1 MVNLIEQSNFLIK
14 KTRRKKVMCRMKN
27 YPNLYL
33 KAGGILREEGINP
46 STPGY
51 EMLRRGIVIYKIEGP
66 VPNFFEQVRNGMVV
80 PSNEVKKQRRPEE
93 QWMIEAMKSR
103 NINVP
108 LMDYIQTL
116 AAKL

>member
-1 MVNLIEQSNFLIK
+1 
-14 KTRRKKVMCRMKN
+14 MCRMKN

-66 VPNFFEQVRNGMVV
+66 VPNFFEQVKTGMVV
-80 PSNEVKKQRRPEE
+80 PSNEVKKQRSPEE